1 MQEHNTLSAG
11 CTAGAPRSLPEL
23 ENTIRAA
30 AVFELQG
37 ALTVGVCLM
46 EAKAQLDHGQWLP
59 WLRKM
64 GIDISYANRRMRL
77 AAEIPAESP
86 LANLSYSKA
95 MALLPLPAGEREQF
109 AREIDAESKSAAEIR
124 RLVQERDHALR
135 DRNEMAA
142 ALERER
148 HAAAQAQERP
158 SIIQEVEVAPAD
170 YAQLK
175 AQAAQH
181 ENEMAEAVQAAE
193 DAEQRA
199 ALAEAELRRL
209 QQQGGGHMVTPFQK
223 FADAVNNLMIAAQT
237 LPYQPS
243 LLTGADAL
251 RYRQETLRVH
261 NWANEML
268 AALDGMPLIT
278 EAVVE

>member
-181 ENEMAEAVQAAE
+181 ESEMAEAVQAAE